1 MQRFLGSL
9 FVMAMYCSAAEHP
22 TEELQ
27 IHQIFGLLNSEPVL
41 PKEAVSA
48 LFTANADR
56 ADVLNL
62 VTLLQ
67 QISASR
73 RPWQELSSPHLSA
86 GQIDF
91 PTPVTG
97 TVQVSFSPYGAAI
110 PFSGTH
116 FVMTLKKVGP
126 GWKIALFNPDGA
138 PRPAR

>member
-27 IHQIFGLLNSEPVL
+27 IRQIFGLLNSEPVL

-73 RPWQELSSPHLSA
+73 RP
-86 GQIDF
+86 
-91 PTPVTG
+91 
-97 TVQVSFSPYGAAI
+97 
-110 PFSGTH
+110 
-116 FVMTLKKVGP
+116 
-126 GWKIALFNPDGA
+126 
-138 PRPAR
+138 